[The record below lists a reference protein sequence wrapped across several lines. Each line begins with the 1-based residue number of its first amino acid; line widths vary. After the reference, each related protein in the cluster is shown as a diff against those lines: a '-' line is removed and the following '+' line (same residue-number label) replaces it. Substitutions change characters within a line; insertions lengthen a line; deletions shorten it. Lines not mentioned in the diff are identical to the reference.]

1 MPDTTQNKMEYRYHT
16 YEREADRKKE
26 NLTKT
31 PVSREMRD
39 TVVPQIDQI
48 TGESV
53 MPSESPLVPLVP
65 SQRPE
70 PMSMRNPYQ
79 SQGYLQQHIGQNMR
93 VQFLIGSNG
102 PLVDRTGVL
111 VEVGDSYI
119 VLQPTNTDDL
129 LMADLYSI
137 KFVTIYQ

>member
-1 MPDTTQNKMEYRYHT
+1 MPDNTQDRMDYRYHT
-16 YEREADRKKE
+16 YEHETDSKRQ

-31 PVSREMRD
+31 PASREMRN
-39 TVVPQIDQI
+39 TAVPPIDQI

-65 SQRPE
+65 AQRPE
-70 PMSMRNPYQ
+70 PMSIRNPYQ

-119 VLQPTNTDDL
+119 VLQPVDTDDL

-137 KFVTIYQ
+137 KFVTIYR